1 MRALWNQRVWWGP
14 ARFLE
19 KDGGSLSIRA
29 GSGCRGNRVGQG
41 LGGEPWKGS
50 GRGSWV
56 GKRLQT
62 VGAPALPHTGCSE
75 PPLGLAAREV
85 GSQDHL
91 GNLGPQF
98 LHL

>member
-1 MRALWNQRVWWGP
+1 MRASGTRGSGGGLD
-14 ARFLE
+14 RFLE

-41 LGGEPWKGS
+41 LGGEPRTGS

-56 GKRLQT
+56 GKHLQR
-62 VGAPALPHTGCSE
+62 VGAPELLHTGCSE
-75 PPLGLAAREV
+75 PPLGLAARKV